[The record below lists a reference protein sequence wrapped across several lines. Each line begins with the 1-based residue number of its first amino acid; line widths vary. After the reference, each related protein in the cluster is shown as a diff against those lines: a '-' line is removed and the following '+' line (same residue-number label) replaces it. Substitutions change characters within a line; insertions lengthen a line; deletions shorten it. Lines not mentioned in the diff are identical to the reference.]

1 MRFLILSISIL
12 TIMVSLFFS
21 AFPAQAQ
28 VNTERFRGQM
38 DEDGH
43 RGSVELHFSNRT
55 GNSDLQSG
63 GAALNLGW
71 RNGLNRTFFIGRAD
85 VGTTRSSTTINRGFA
100 HLRYNRELSPR
111 LVWELFVQREYDKF
125 ARLDARTLL
134 GSGPR
139 WALWLGKTFT
149 AHFGVAY
156 MAERE
161 EIDVAVGA
169 GDDPSGRFHR
179 VSSHLSLSVKA
190 GKWVTLSN
198 VIYVQP
204 RWREGRDTRVLNEL
218 SARFS
223 TGGPLSLKIT
233 LVVRRDGAPP
243 TGVKPLDTHL
253 SNRLVWD
260 F

>member
-1 MRFLILSISIL
+1 MPGMLKIWVVAGTLL
-12 TIMVSLFFS
+12 ASL
-21 AFPAQAQ
+21 PAQAQ
-28 VNTERFRGQM
+28 VNTERFRGQV
-38 DEDGH
+38 DKEGS

-63 GAALNLGW
+63 GAAINLGW
-71 RNGLNRTFFIGRAD
+71 RNDPNRIFFVGRVD
-85 VGTTRSSTTINRGFA
+85 VGTTRASTTINRGFT
-100 HLRYNRELSPR
+100 HLRGDRQLSPR
-111 LVWELFVQREYDKF
+111 WDWELFVQREYDRF
-125 ARLDARTLL
+125 ARLDSRTLL
-134 GSGPR
+134 GTGPR
-139 WALWLGKTFT
+139 WTVISNKTVT
-149 AHFGVAY
+149 AHLGVAY
-156 MAERE
+156 MAEWE
-161 EIDVAVGA
+161 KINVASGA
-169 GDDPSGRFHR
+169 DDDASGRFHR

-190 GKWVTLSN
+190 GQWVTLSN

-204 RWREGRDTRVLNEL
+204 RWGERRDTRVLDEL

-223 TGGPLSLKIT
+223 MGGPLSLKIT